1 MTIYLPNIKSLK
13 DLINSKSIKKILII
27 TGQNSFFKSQANQTF
42 QRLLKQK
49 NVKFFFKKGS
59 IPEYFE
65 LKTIH

>member
-42 QRLLKQK
+42 QRLLKQDQSYL
-49 NVKFFFKKGS
+49 KK
-59 IPEYFE
+59 
-65 LKTIH
+65 KTTDGRVATGFYL